1 MSKVYGILPM
11 AGKGIRLQPIG
22 FSKELY
28 PVIYK
33 NRHYA
38 ISDFSIRAM
47 ERAGVDEIKL
57 VVNPEKLDIAKYYSN
72 YHKKLSIYFYSSSSL
87 PDSCLYPIE
96 SLHDEDICLFGL
108 PDTLFAPSTGYQKIV
123 DCLNDHKMGICLGL
137 FKVPDS
143 TKYDSVKF
151 DKNMNVLE
159 VRVKKNPA
167 CSEYIWGIWGARV
180 WALKKLKREIG
191 KQKRRGEKLL
201 GVGLSHLARKKIV
214 NVTSR
219 IIGHEY
225 FDIGTIDAVIKT
237 NSLSGKKFY
246 F

>member
-1 MSKVYGILPM
+1 M

-28 PVIYK
+28 PIVYN

-57 VVNPEKLDIAKYYSN
+57 VVNPDKLDIAKYYSN
-72 YHKKLSIYFYSSSSL
+72 YHKKLSIYFYSSRSL
-87 PDSCLYPIE
+87 PESCLYPIE
-96 SLHDEDICLFGL
+96 SMHDEDICLFGL
-108 PDTLFAPSTGYQKIV
+108 PDTLFAPSTGYQKVV
-123 DCLNDHKMGICLGL
+123 DSLKDQRIGVCLGL
-137 FKVPDS
+137 FQVPDAS
-143 TKYDSVKF
+143 KYDSVKF
-151 DKNMNVLE
+151 NKNMQVLE
-159 VRVKKNPA
+159 VRVKKSPP

-180 WALKKLKREIG
+180 WALKKLKKEINS
-191 KQKRRGEKLL
+191 QKRQGERLL
-201 GVGLSHLARKKIV
+201 GVGFNKIAKNKHV
-214 NVTSR
+214 KVICNIV
-219 IIGHEY
+219 GKDY

-237 NSLSGKKFY
+237 NTLSGKKFY